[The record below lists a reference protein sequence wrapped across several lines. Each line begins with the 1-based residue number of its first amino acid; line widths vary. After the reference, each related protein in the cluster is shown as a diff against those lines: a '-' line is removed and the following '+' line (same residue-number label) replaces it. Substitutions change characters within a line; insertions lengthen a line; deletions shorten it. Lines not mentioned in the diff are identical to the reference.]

1 MVKTKIDKAL
11 DYYNFKSR
19 QIRDFVNSSKD
30 LTVEQIIEFGEE
42 LAVLEYKIT
51 ALEVANESQSLKANM
66 TRLRFVI
73 STFWR
78 NLITVNIEVYYF
90 I

>member
-1 MVKTKIDKAL
+1 MSVMVKTKIDKAL

-42 LAVLEYKIT
+42 LSVLESKIL
-51 ALEVANESQSLKANM
+51 ALEVARES
-66 TRLRFVI
+66 
-73 STFWR
+73 
-78 NLITVNIEVYYF
+78 
-90 I
+90 